1 MAASI
6 QAEQADELNHAKEE
20 GRRVGCGFEGSRG
33 RGGASINREK
43 SERQELSAL
52 LKQ

>member
-1 MAASI
+1 MAVST

-20 GRRVGCGFEGSRG
+20 GGGVGCGFEGS
-33 RGGASINREK
+33 GGGGGNIKREK